1 MSKYSNEYF
10 RQKVEEVHQGRVKTD
25 ETCIYNGCFAQVR
38 VICPEHKYF
47 DIVASKLLNGR
58 GCQKCGRQRTINSK
72 QLNNEK
78 FIKKARAIHGDKFD
92 YSKVDY

>member
-1 MSKYSNEYF
+1 M
-10 RQKVEEVHQGRVKTD
+10 
-25 ETCIYNGCFAQVR
+25 CIYNGCFAQVQ
-38 VICPEHKYF
+38 VKCPEHGYF

-92 YSKVDY
+92 YSKVNYYDSKTKVIIKCTECRSEFE